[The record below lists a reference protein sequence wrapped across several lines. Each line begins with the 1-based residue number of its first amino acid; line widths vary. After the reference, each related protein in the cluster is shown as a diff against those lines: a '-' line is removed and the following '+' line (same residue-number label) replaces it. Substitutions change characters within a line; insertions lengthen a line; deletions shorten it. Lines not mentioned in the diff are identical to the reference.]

1 MGRDKVIR
9 KSKVSNEKWTLAM
22 KGQVLLT
29 KFSQLVLGEEKR
41 GETNEREKEK
51 ELERESPPSL

>member
-1 MGRDKVIR
+1 MGRDRVIR
-9 KSKVSNEKWTLAM
+9 KSKVSNEKWTLCM

-29 KFSQLVLGEEKR
+29 KFSQLVWGEEKR